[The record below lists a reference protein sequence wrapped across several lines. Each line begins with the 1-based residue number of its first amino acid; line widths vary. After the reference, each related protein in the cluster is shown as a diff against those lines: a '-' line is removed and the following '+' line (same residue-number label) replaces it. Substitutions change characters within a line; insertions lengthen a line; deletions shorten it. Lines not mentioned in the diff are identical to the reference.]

1 MALTMN
7 SVAVYGD
14 RLAVGGTQQVPYYIP
29 VENGRITVDGQ
40 TFPLKGSLWMWTYED
55 SHYELTINGYHVDD
69 TLDLLYG
76 AVLVYLGE
84 WSTIITGY
92 TVTPVT
98 GIVTEWV
105 PGAFAFDQNSMAAAA
120 MIAAV
125 GAFIILGLTG
135 RSSLPK
141 AGILALVCG
150 GGVLVF
156 MLLV

>member
-14 RLAVGGTQQVPYYIP
+14 QLAVGGTQQVPYYIP
-29 VENGRITVDGQ
+29 VENGRITVAGQ
-40 TFPLKGSLWMWTYED
+40 TFPLRGSLWMWTLED
-55 SHYELTINGYHVDD
+55 GFYSLTINGYHVTDRTD
-69 TLDLLYG
+69 HLASAAIT
-76 AVLVYLGE
+76 YLGE

-98 GIVTEWV
+98 GVVTEWV

-150 GGVLVF
+150 GAVCVF
-156 MLLV
+156 LLLT